1 MKFTSNNRLLVRFLH
16 QICRSTRSLPVAA
29 IVFAAILTG
38 CTASQYRKRADKEVY
53 GILEQAHRQ
62 VFGTNAPYTFETL
75 TSTADPDMIA
85 PIDIIEGRN
94 AVGTRDLSIDDALHL
109 AVHNSRRYSSEKE
122 LLYLTALTLSGE
134 RYNFQP
140 HPFASTSAN
149 LDRLSDG
156 EKLGSVRS
164 RVGATQLLKTGGSL
178 GLTVANDLLRYYT
191 GDPRKSVVSVISV
204 NLFQPLL
211 RGFGKYNP
219 AVESLT
225 QSERNVIYAVRS
237 YSFFQQEYAISI
249 VSDYFNLLAQKD
261 IVRNRYTN
269 YINRGEA
276 TRRLVERAAGQRERA
291 MDVDQARQAE
301 LSAKN
306 NYVNAVASY
315 LNAMDQFKI
324 ELGIPI
330 GEQLHLRDEALV
342 ELQNRGLIPVRIAT
356 DFAYRLATE
365 RQVQILNAI
374 DQFEDAKRKIKISA
388 NRLLPDLNLLADASL
403 DSEPPTDYTDFDP
416 DEIRAGVG
424 VELNLPID
432 RLRERNNYRATLIS
446 FEAELRSLALTLD
459 TLKDSIDRGLRTLEQ
474 RRQTFEIQQGALQVA
489 NRRVVAATQMIE
501 AGRAE
506 VRDLVEAQDAQVAAQ
521 NAVTQ
526 AMVSYQDGM
535 LRLLLDIGI
544 LETESSRFWLKDHM
558 AAITAAQAAPTDQ
571 NPFLQQDVVQ
581 PHEVF

>member
-1 MKFTSNNRLLVRFLH
+1 M
-16 QICRSTRSLPVAA
+16 AA